1 MDTVINDIKIPYH
14 VGIILDGNG
23 RWAQKR
29 NLPRSQGHLKGL
41 ENLKNLLPY
50 IYKRGVKI
58 ISIYAFSI
66 ENFKRSKEEVD
77 FLMNIF
83 VEKLPKEL
91 KTLMDNDIKIVFSSD
106 ISVLPS
112 NVVKVIEDITY
123 KTKDNKSG
131 VLNICLGYSSRQEI
145 LEATKKIS
153 NDILNNKINISDIN
167 EELFNKYLYNELDDI
182 DLLIRTSGE
191 LRISNFMLWQISY
204 AELYFP
210 KVFFPD
216 FDSSEFD
223 LALIEYTKR
232 DRRFGGI
239 NEKKTN

>member
-131 VLNICLGYSSRQEI
+131 ILNICLGYSSRQEI

-167 EELFNKYLYNELDDI
+167 EELFNHELI
-182 DLLIRTSGE
+182 KIALQETAPVL
-191 LRISNFMLWQISY
+191 
-204 AELYFP
+204 
-210 KVFFPD
+210 
-216 FDSSEFD
+216 SEFELTE
-223 LALIEYTKR
+223 LAVKLGADVVTVIGKKIVLYKHS
-232 DRRFGGI
+232 
-239 NEKKTN
+239 EKKNIKHVLA

>member
-131 VLNICLGYSSRQEI
+131 ILNICLGYSSRQEI

-210 KVFFPD
+210 KCYFPD
-216 FDSSEFD
+216 FNEEEYDKV
-223 LALIEYTKR
+223 LLEYTQR
-232 DRRFGGI
+232 DRRFGGLK
-239 NEKKTN
+239 NE